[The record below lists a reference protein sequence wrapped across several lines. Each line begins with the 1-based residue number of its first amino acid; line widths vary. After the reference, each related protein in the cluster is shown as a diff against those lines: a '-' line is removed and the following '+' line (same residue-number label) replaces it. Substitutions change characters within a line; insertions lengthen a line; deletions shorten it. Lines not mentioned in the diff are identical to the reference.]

1 MSDLAYFEYV
11 TIIPPAGSQKE
22 GTPAHYLVELL
33 IRNPE
38 THNERKEGELE
49 RLAHDFLSL
58 ALSRGVVHIEGLKPI
73 TESDAQKLKRIQ
85 TAGTHYDGS
94 VFLVSKI

>member
-1 MSDLAYFEYV
+1 MSNLAYFEYE
-11 TIIPPAGSQKE
+11 TIILPAGSQKE
-22 GTPAHYLVELL
+22 GTPAHYLVEIL

-49 RLAHDFLSL
+49 RLTQDFLSL

-73 TESDAQKLKRIQ
+73 TETEAQRLKKIQ

-94 VFLVSKI
+94 VFLVSKV